1 MPAGPAQHSFLRR
14 PFAIISQA
22 LEKFPLRVALGA
34 LSGFL
39 MFACFPSLNWHAL
52 VWIATLPLLLALAA
66 ERGLLRAF
74 LLGYLTGFIFLAG
87 SCYWFVYVMRRYG
100 GMGLPLAVGVL
111 VLFLLVFSIFFGA
124 FGLVE
129 TWTAR
134 RSPGLALL
142 LAPFLWVAMEVART
156 YLITGFPWNLLGYAV
171 KAVGLRQIASVT
183 AVYGLSFLAISAS
196 ALVGW
201 WLLEPRRFRRA
212 AVVLAG
218 VLLVVAMNLVLAPQ
232 AEVVLRPQKA
242 FLVQPNIPLDETKL
256 EQWIPWKNPRK
267 LQDLVSTTFKARCQ
281 HLDYGSLAH
290 PTTFLNC
297 GGEYPSDA
305 ATSPALV
312 IWPEN
317 PAPFYFDRDQVF
329 RDALESLAKQTGSYT
344 ISGTTMF
351 DSSNR
356 PRNSA
361 VVLDPAGKL
370 ILAYDKI
377 HLVPFGEYVPWWAFP
392 KLVGKIT
399 FEAGDFASGTEY
411 KIAKTPQ
418 GGIGVF
424 ICYESI
430 FPQLVRKLVNRG
442 AGVLVNISDDGW
454 FGSSSAGAQH
464 LEMARLR
471 AIENHR
477 YLLRGTNSGITA
489 IIDPRGEVVATLPRE
504 KQAVLAGNFE
514 YLNGTTFYTRHGDVF
529 AWLCVGVAAGMLL
542 IAALRKRKER
552 T

>member
-1 MPAGPAQHSFLRR
+1 VRIAAS
-14 PFAIISQA
+14 
-22 LEKFPLRVALGA
+22 A

-39 MFACFPSLNWHAL
+39 LFACFPSLDWSAL
-52 VWIATLPLLLALAA
+52 VWVAALPLLLALTS
-66 ERGLLRAF
+66 ERCLRRAF
-74 LLGYLTGFIFLAG
+74 LLGYVTGFIFLAG
-87 SCYWFVYVMRRYG
+87 SCYWFVYVMRRFG
-100 GMGLPLAVGVL
+100 GMGVLLSVGVL
-111 VLFLLVFSIFFGA
+111 VLFLLVFSVFFGA

-129 TWTAR
+129 GLAAK
-134 RSPGLALL
+134 RSPGFALL
-142 LAPFLWVAMEVART
+142 LAPFLWVAMEIART

-171 KAVGLRQIASVT
+171 KPLGLRQIASVT
-183 AVYGLSFLAISAS
+183 GVYGLSFLAASVSAV
-196 ALVGW
+196 VGW
-201 WLLEPRRFRRA
+201 WLVELRHVRRA
-212 AVVLAG
+212 AAVVTGIAILVAANLAFS
-218 VLLVVAMNLVLAPQ
+218 PP
-232 AEVVLRPQKA
+232 AEILSKPQKA

-256 EQWIPWKNPRK
+256 EQWIPWKNSRK

-290 PTTFLNC
+290 PTTSLNC
-297 GGEYPSDA
+297 GGGYPSDA
-305 ATSPALV
+305 AASPALV

-329 RDALESLAKQTGSYT
+329 REALESLAKQTGSYT
-344 ISGTTMF
+344 VSGTTLF
-351 DSSNR
+351 DSKNR

-361 VVLDPAGKL
+361 VVLDPSGNL

-399 FEAGDFASGTEY
+399 FEAGDFAPGTEY
-411 KIAKTPQ
+411 KIAQTPQ

-477 YLLRGTNSGITA
+477 YLLRATNSGITA
-489 IIDPRGEVVATLPRE
+489 IIDPRGEIVLTLPRE
-504 KQAVLAGNFE
+504 REAVLAGNFE
-514 YLNGTTFYTRHGDVF
+514 YLNTQTFYTRHGDVF
-529 AWLCVGVAAGMLL
+529 AWLCVGVAAGMIL
-542 IAALRKRKER
+542 AAAARKRREQ